1 MKSFT
6 GRKTRKRKMAR
17 KRKGIINK
25 VSGTETAITKVII
38 LFGIILTATTGTI
51 SDNNENVCNNN
62 VKVIEII
69 TLMMINI
76 TKSNNYDDDDDNKDD
91 DNKKQ

>member
-6 GRKTRKRKMAR
+6 GRKTRKR

-51 SDNNENVCNNN
+51 SDNNENV
-62 VKVIEII
+62 KVIAII
-69 TLMMINI
+69 TVMMINI
-76 TKSNNYDDDDDNKDD
+76 TESNNYDDDDDNKDD